1 MIRRFAIVAVAVAG
15 ICSAMPAGAE
25 EIGIGVGPGGVTV
38 GTGHDRDRD
47 RDRDR
52 EVIRERDH
60 RDRGDTI
67 VIQKGHDRD
76 RDMDHDRRP
85 VIIDRQ

>member
-47 RDRDR
+47 R